1 MKFFL
6 KLISVLA
13 FLFTSPVLAKI
24 DEYKS
29 DLYYANGIM
38 MSDTEEGAL
47 GKWEEQVDDLFSNE
61 LETYSKIS
69 SIRVSY
75 NMSQGFIDDILE
87 AFEQVTRNEWD
98 WQAFTTFITVYLT
111 QHNIQED
118 WQAHINDLIRQVDSY
133 KQSIKDGHGVI
144 VIAHSQG
151 NYFTNE
157 AYELLDD
164 WMKSYFKM
172 MRVATPANHVAGF
185 VVGAIT
191 APYVTFHNDFINFVI
206 TGLPSNR
213 TDTRHHGFP
222 SVAAHDFYES
232 YLKEETTKGDI
243 VRFIEQKI
251 EEHTEAPSQWETDQ
265 EFERDTINYR
275 ITVKHRFD
283 TSVIMNENERVYPFT
298 PSKKL
303 YPVNGEWV
311 KASCGGENILASWE
325 GQADN
330 EFYMLEGTGEKI
342 KNECGGANTTDGLLE
357 VDLSWKSPDINLTLS
372 VIKDDAEVGDLD
384 DIEGCPKLHWY
395 MATEA
400 DVTEGEYFVHI
411 NAEYVA
417 NIDPALFPEIIKLK
431 IVAPSGGLNISIDIS
446 SAACYF
452 YADKDAS
459 GGGYGA
465 TSSGISNNTWAN
477 LTLTYDVKFSPSSAG
492 YTGSTVSID
501 LTKLVK
507 ALVLQSSEISDKIGN
522 EITFYGV

>member
-13 FLFTSPVLAKI
+13 FLFTSPLLAQI

-38 MSDTEEGAL
+38 MSDTEESAL

-118 WQAHINDLIRQVDSY
+118 WQAHINDLTRQVDSY

-172 MRVATPANHVAGF
+172 MGVATPANHVAGF
-185 VVGAIT
+185 AVGDIT

-265 EFERDTINYR
+265 EFERGTMNYR

-283 TSVIMNENERVYPFT
+283 TSVIMNEEVYPFNA
-298 PSKKL
+298 SKKL
-303 YPVNGEWV
+303 YSVNGEYV
-311 KASCGGENILASWE
+311 KASCGGENISASWE
-325 GQADN
+325 GQAEN
-330 EFYMLEGTGEKI
+330 EFYLLEGTGEIIVGDDYSMYIFALATTHPSGHIYSSGNTIRVVKLKVEPTTYRVLQYTNLRTI
-342 KNECGGANTTDGLLE
+342 GTFMNQPNLYSMWYSDGNRPVYGHSVYWLYQGTEYEGLSERYMYPSASIEELASKLTYPTKMASNYSGGNLYRHDNFWTNF
-357 VDLSWKSPDINLTLS
+357 SPKSPLQD
-372 VIKDDAEVGDLD
+372 VILE
-384 DIEGCPKLHWY
+384 
-395 MATEA
+395 
-400 DVTEGEYFVHI
+400 
-411 NAEYVA
+411 
-417 NIDPALFPEIIKLK
+417 
-431 IVAPSGGLNISIDIS
+431 LN
-446 SAACYF
+446 
-452 YADKDAS
+452 
-459 GGGYGA
+459 
-465 TSSGISNNTWAN
+465 
-477 LTLTYDVKFSPSSAG
+477 
-492 YTGSTVSID
+492 
-501 LTKLVK
+501 
-507 ALVLQSSEISDKIGN
+507 N
-522 EITFYGV
+522 E